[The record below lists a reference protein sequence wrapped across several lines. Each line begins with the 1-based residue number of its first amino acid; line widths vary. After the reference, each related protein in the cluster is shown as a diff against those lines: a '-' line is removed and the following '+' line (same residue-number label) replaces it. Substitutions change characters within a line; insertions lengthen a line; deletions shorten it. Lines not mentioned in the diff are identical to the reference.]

1 MPAQTSRKLSRAEI
15 ANAMRKAGW
24 PESAIPVGV
33 AVALAESGG
42 NPSAVNHS
50 NRNGSKDYGLF
61 QINSVHKELLA
72 KHNWSDPV
80 DNARMALSVY
90 KGAGNKWTP
99 WSVYKSGSYLKFYTG
114 KADGDP
120 TTEADDDKGD
130 SFADGLKDGLLGGA
144 SGATNVGLFTLG
156 YLGDR
161 AFWVR
166 FGIGLLAVGL
176 IIAGIVIIFRQP
188 LTDVGK
194 GIANLHPV
202 GRAATIGGA
211 LKGATK

>member
-1 MPAQTSRKLSRAEI
+1 MPSQTSKLTRAEI

-24 PESAIPVGV
+24 PETAIPVGV

-99 WSVYKSGSYLKFYTG
+99 WSVYKSGSYRRFYTG
-114 KADGDP
+114 QADGDP
-120 TTEADDDKGD
+120 STTADDEKGD
-130 SFADGLKDGLLGGA
+130 SFADGIRDGLTGGA
-144 SGATNVGLFTLG
+144 TGATSLGVFSLG
-156 YLGDR
+156 YLGDQS
-161 AFWVR
+161 FWKR

-176 IIAGIVIIFRQP
+176 IIAGIIIIFRQP

-194 GIANLHPV
+194 GLANLHPV